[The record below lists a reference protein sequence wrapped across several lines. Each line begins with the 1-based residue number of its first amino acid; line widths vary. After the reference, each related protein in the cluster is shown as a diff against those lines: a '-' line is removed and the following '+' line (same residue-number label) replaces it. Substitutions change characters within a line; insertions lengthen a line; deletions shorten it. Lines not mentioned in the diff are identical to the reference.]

1 MSTNTKKPNTMSTN
15 QIRAFSPC
23 ASGWQKL
30 LKHLGKVVADDEQI
44 PFVTILESNGVRD
57 AIWCMRVNWFEHK
70 EQYMEFVTACS
81 NAAAAYADAAAAAY
95 ADAAD
100 DAYDAYADA
109 AYAAYAA
116 EVAYA
121 AYAADAAA
129 AAAYTAA
136 AANAAAAAY
145 AATYAAAA
153 ADDATAAAYAADAE
167 RERQYNLLLT
177 LFN

>member
-81 NAAAAYADAAAAAY
+81 NAAAAYADAA
-95 ADAAD
+95 D

-121 AYAADAAA
+121 AYAAADAA
-129 AAAYTAA
+129 AAAYT
-136 AANAAAAAY
+136 AAAAY